1 MATGFR
7 PKYERTIE
15 LAGYSS
21 EELMLLAI
29 EASKSLG
36 WQAGSIKRDKSDF
49 YTPTSFRSWQE
60 KVILS
65 AIDGKD
71 GQLLATSICTSMQLM
86 DWGKN
91 KQNLNKLTAT
101 MQQLQN
107 VHNISPTEAD
117 TANKTTCAYTPEE
130 KNTVI
135 AHIRHFYGGIKG
147 ITKNIVSPSGV
158 EILIVEPTSRFDCYT
173 LVTCGA
179 GASVMPVP
187 DKATPSRC
195 EFCMCMPPTWNT
207 EDSWPIDWLLQCVSW
222 LQQGNSWLACGHS
235 LSDGTPLQ
243 DDTLMTSML
252 LTIPE
257 ERDKGAEN
265 CQLPNGDSVAIYQ
278 LVPVY
283 TEEVLFKQANGIIPL
298 LDKMKNVSYIVDT
311 HRENTCRNFSAF
323 EENGDSSISMDE
335 KANAS
340 LRSILTIRKGNMA
353 TPLLVYINIALFVIM
368 SICGV
373 SLLAPTGISII
384 KWGADFGP
392 LTLTG
397 DWWRTITCNFIHIGV
412 IHVLMNMYALLY
424 IGIFLEQL
432 IGGRRLISAYFLTGL
447 FSALASLAM
456 HPETISAGASGSIF
470 GLYGIFLSYLVFHHR
485 IEKGQRKSLLYSI
498 GFFVFYNLMSGARA
512 EGIDNAAHIGGLL
525 SGFVL
530 GIIYV
535 VGYKFEKPDAQRT
548 VSIIGELG
556 IFCIFLFSF
565 MILCK
570 NVPPLYPEIR
580 NEWESGIVE
589 AYLNGELEE
598 ENENSN
604 HSAVNATDNLSSRKV
619 PAYTPVGNDD
629 TWLSYYDAA
638 TKFSCQ
644 YPTNWIKIAG
654 AKGIIDGAEPPL
666 LMLVNGGN
674 QLTITALTYD
684 TQKEFEHMK
693 ELSLT
698 LPRNAQGEPSE
709 DYQLSNVNINGLPMT
724 KITNPLHIGAPDE
737 PGEDVKQIA
746 LHYFQ
751 ESKKRSFA
759 IVMLVYDEE
768 AETDLNAITSS
779 IQITQ

>member
-1 MATGFR
+1 M
-7 PKYERTIE
+7 
-15 LAGYSS
+15 
-21 EELMLLAI
+21 
-29 EASKSLG
+29 
-36 WQAGSIKRDKSDF
+36 
-49 YTPTSFRSWQE
+49 
-60 KVILS
+60 
-65 AIDGKD
+65 
-71 GQLLATSICTSMQLM
+71 
-86 DWGKN
+86 
-91 KQNLNKLTAT
+91 
-101 MQQLQN
+101 
-107 VHNISPTEAD
+107 
-117 TANKTTCAYTPEE
+117 
-130 KNTVI
+130 
-135 AHIRHFYGGIKG
+135 
-147 ITKNIVSPSGV
+147 

-207 EDSWPIDWLLQCVSW
+207 KDSWPIDWLLQCVSW

-235 LSDGTPLQ
+235 MSDGTPLQ

-311 HRENTCRNFSAF
+311 HRENTCRNYSAF

-353 TPLLVYINIALFVIM
+353 TPLLVYINIALFVVM

-456 HPETISAGASGSIF
+456 HPESISAGASGSIF
-470 GLYGIFLSYLVFHHR
+470 GSMR
-485 IEKGQRKSLLYSI
+485 
-498 GFFVFYNLMSGARA
+498 
-512 EGIDNAAHIGGLL
+512 
-525 SGFVL
+525 
-530 GIIYV
+530 
-535 VGYKFEKPDAQRT
+535 
-548 VSIIGELG
+548 
-556 IFCIFLFSF
+556 C
-565 MILCK
+565 
-570 NVPPLYPEIR
+570 
-580 NEWESGIVE
+580 
-589 AYLNGELEE
+589 
-598 ENENSN
+598 
-604 HSAVNATDNLSSRKV
+604 
-619 PAYTPVGNDD
+619 
-629 TWLSYYDAA
+629 
-638 TKFSCQ
+638 
-644 YPTNWIKIAG
+644 
-654 AKGIIDGAEPPL
+654 
-666 LMLVNGGN
+666 
-674 QLTITALTYD
+674 
-684 TQKEFEHMK
+684 
-693 ELSLT
+693 
-698 LPRNAQGEPSE
+698 
-709 DYQLSNVNINGLPMT
+709 
-724 KITNPLHIGAPDE
+724 
-737 PGEDVKQIA
+737 
-746 LHYFQ
+746 
-751 ESKKRSFA
+751 
-759 IVMLVYDEE
+759 
-768 AETDLNAITSS
+768 
-779 IQITQ
+779 

>member
-71 GQLLATSICTSMQLM
+71 GQLLATSICTSMQFM

-207 EDSWPIDWLLQCVSW
+207 EDSWPIDRLLQCVSW

-456 HPETISAGASGSIF
+456 HPESISAGASGSIF

-512 EGIDNAAHIGGLL
+512 EGIDNAAHIGGLV
-525 SGFVL
+525 S
-530 GIIYV
+530 GII
-535 VGYKFEKPDAQRT
+535 
-548 VSIIGELG
+548 
-556 IFCIFLFSF
+556 
-565 MILCK
+565 
-570 NVPPLYPEIR
+570 
-580 NEWESGIVE
+580 
-589 AYLNGELEE
+589 
-598 ENENSN
+598 
-604 HSAVNATDNLSSRKV
+604 
-619 PAYTPVGNDD
+619 
-629 TWLSYYDAA
+629 
-638 TKFSCQ
+638 
-644 YPTNWIKIAG
+644 
-654 AKGIIDGAEPPL
+654 
-666 LMLVNGGN
+666 
-674 QLTITALTYD
+674 
-684 TQKEFEHMK
+684 
-693 ELSLT
+693 
-698 LPRNAQGEPSE
+698 
-709 DYQLSNVNINGLPMT
+709 
-724 KITNPLHIGAPDE
+724 
-737 PGEDVKQIA
+737 
-746 LHYFQ
+746 
-751 ESKKRSFA
+751 
-759 IVMLVYDEE
+759 
-768 AETDLNAITSS
+768 
-779 IQITQ
+779 

>member
-65 AIDGKD
+65 VTDGKD
-71 GQLLATSICTSMQLM
+71 GQLLATSICTSMQFM

-298 LDKMKNVSYIVDT
+298 LDKMKNVSYIVNT
-311 HRENTCRNFSAF
+311 HRENTCRNYSAF

-353 TPLLVYINIALFVIM
+353 TPLLVYINIALFVVM

-619 PAYTPVGNDD
+619 PAYTPVSNDD

-684 TQKEFEHMK
+684 TQKSYIHESIHVHQEMESSDMYEVASHCAPPVTGQ
-693 ELSLT
+693 SQ
-698 LPRNAQGEPSE
+698 RSE
-709 DYQLSNVNINGLPMT
+709 VGSP
-724 KITNPLHIGAPDE
+724 
-737 PGEDVKQIA
+737 
-746 LHYFQ
+746 FQ
-751 ESKKRSFA
+751 
-759 IVMLVYDEE
+759 
-768 AETDLNAITSS
+768 
-779 IQITQ
+779 